1 MKKLL
6 IVLLA
11 LSVLGIFAVAQDAP
25 AASLSVGAWGRGY
38 YIPFASDDAGSTNYV
53 SAGPSWGGYGARVGV
68 SFTGTSENVGFAW
81 NPGVSGTTM
90 NAVCDNALIWV
101 KLNPMVKVVIGKA
114 QEDALRGKLG
124 DFGDYLSQAGNDAIF
139 QRFYPNAGMILELT
153 PADGIFIAAALDSSA
168 PADTSA
174 LKDLLD
180 VMVALGA
187 MTQAQEDATLAA
199 MVAPS
204 TTVSDAFKAIQVGAG
219 YTIADV
225 GQVRFQYIGTAN
237 TVTKGKIQ
245 AAFNY
250 TGMAGLGL
258 DVGVTYPLNS
268 DFQTVVAL
276 GARYSMDA
284 LSLALQSANS
294 FMGATGSK
302 FTTQTMAQIE
312 YLVAAPYAVGA
323 DAGINGMTAAGAKGS
338 FDVMPY
344 VKAGFDKGFLKVG
357 FAYKAGL
364 DTGAKAKYAIPVEL
378 QYGF

>member
-38 YIPFASDDAGSTNYV
+38 YYPYANDGVNDAFV
-53 SAGPSWGGYGARVGV
+53 AAGPSWGSGYGARVGV

-81 NPGVSGTTM
+81 NPGVDGSTM
-90 NAVCDNALIWV
+90 NPVCDNALIWV
-101 KLNPMVKVVIGKA
+101 KLNPMVKVVIGMA

-124 DFGDYLSQAGNDAIF
+124 DFGDALGQAGNDAIF
-139 QRFYPNAGMILELT
+139 QRFYPKAGMILELT
-153 PADGIFIAAALDSSA
+153 PAEGLFIAAALDSSTVLVK
-168 PADTSA
+168 ADAGPPVVVEVDS
-174 LKDLLD
+174 DL
-180 VMVALGA
+180 
-187 MTQAQEDATLAA
+187 
-199 MVAPS
+199 
-204 TTVSDAFKAIQVGAG
+204 VSDVYKAIQIGAG
-219 YTIADV
+219 YTIANV
-225 GQVRFQYIGTAN
+225 GLARFQYIGTA
-237 TVTKGKIQ
+237 VTGDKGMIQ

-268 DFQTVVAL
+268 DTQTWVAL

-284 LSLALQSANS
+284 LSLALQSKNS
-294 FMGATGSK
+294 FMGKSGDK
-302 FTTQTMAQIE
+302 FCTQTMAQVE

-323 DAGINGMTAAGAKGS
+323 DAGINGMTPAGAKGS

-357 FAYKAGL
+357 FAYMAGL